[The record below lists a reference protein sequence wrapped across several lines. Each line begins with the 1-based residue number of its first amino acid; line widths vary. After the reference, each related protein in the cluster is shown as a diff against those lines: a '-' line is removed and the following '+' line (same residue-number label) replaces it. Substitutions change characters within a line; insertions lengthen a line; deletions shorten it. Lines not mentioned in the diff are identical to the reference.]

1 MKYQKGELG
10 EIENSK
16 NVKGYLTFYPF
27 SSLRKDTEGIWI
39 KYKGRDNSESL
50 QKLFKE
56 KSIDFRKIDF
66 KNDNIYIYYT
76 KDDKEN
82 YTEPRIIIAID
93 NSYDIECVIGIGL
106 NQGIENS
113 MASIAEEKMQSFPG
127 NEKYKK
133 IAHDITLLAKL
144 EYKTNN
150 NIKLTKKELKFLY
163 EIDSKIE
170 CYFYDYQNFY
180 YFYECHNIRYCDP
193 RIIEIRNKRNV
204 KKDLAYVFDC
214 KEENIGTNITDFDT
228 NKITYY
234 YGTLEWEKDFVPD
247 TFKDLKRI
255 IGGAYFS
262 NLTNAKGL
270 NNLCNI
276 RGGAGFPNLTSAKGL
291 ENLRYIGGYADFKNL
306 TNAQGLN
313 NLRCINGTAYF
324 DKLMN
329 AEGLNKL
336 QYIGNYACFS
346 ILTRAQGLNNL
357 QYIGK
362 NACFDNLI
370 SAKGLEK
377 LRYIGRDAEFNSLPN
392 AEGLNSLEYI
402 GKNAEFPNLISA
414 KGLDSLQIIEEMAY
428 FPKLITS
435 EGLGSLQSIGSEAYF
450 YSLTSAEHLCNLKY
464 IGFGFIFEKLKS
476 TKGLENINIDYK
488 DSNR

>member
-1 MKYQKGELG
+1 M
-10 EIENSK
+10 ENSN
-16 NVKGYLTFYPF
+16 NVKGYLTFSAF

-39 KYKGRDNSESL
+39 RHKRGNGYKPLWEFLNT
-50 QKLFKE
+50 
-56 KSIDFRKIDF
+56 
-66 KNDNIYIYYT
+66 KNTGWAIQLDVYSARLPHGPVYIYYT
-76 KDDKEN
+76 KDDKGK
-82 YTEPRIIIAID
+82 YTVPRILIVADADYHIQ
-93 NSYDIECVIGIGL
+93 SVLGLGLHQSIES
-106 NQGIENS
+106 S
-113 MASIAEEKMQSFPG
+113 MALIALEKIESFPG
-127 NEKYKK
+127 NEKRKK
-133 IAHDITLLAKL
+133 IAHDIALLSRLGDKI
-144 EYKTNN
+144 NN
-150 NIKLTKKELKFLY
+150 DIELTKKELRFLY
-163 EIDSKIE
+163 EIDSRIE
-170 CYFYDYQNFY
+170 SFY
-180 YFYECHNIRYCDP
+180 HIADP
-193 RIIEIRNKRNV
+193 KKEELKAKRNI
-204 KKDLAYVFDC
+204 KKDLAYIFGC

-228 NKITYY
+228 NKIIYY
-234 YGTLEWEKDFVPD
+234 YGTLEWEKEFVPN
-247 TFKDLKRI
+247 TFRNLKRI
-255 IGGAYFS
+255 IGGASFP
-262 NLTNAKGL
+262 NLTSADGL
-270 NNLCNI
+270 NNLQQVDGANFSNLMNAEGLNNLRNI

-313 NLRCINGTAYF
+313 NL
-324 DKLMN
+324 
-329 AEGLNKL
+329 
-336 QYIGNYACFS
+336 
-346 ILTRAQGLNNL
+346 

-377 LRYIGRDAEFNSLPN
+377 LRYIGRDAEFNSLPK

-435 EGLGSLQSIGSEAYF
+435 EGLGSLQSIGREAYF

-476 TKGLENINIDYK
+476 TKGLENINIDYM

>member
-10 EIENSK
+10 EIENSN
-16 NVKGYLTFYPF
+16 NVKGYLTFSAF

-39 KYKGRDNSESL
+39 RHKRGNGYKPLWEFLNT
-50 QKLFKE
+50 
-56 KSIDFRKIDF
+56 
-66 KNDNIYIYYT
+66 KNTGWVIQLDVYGSRLPHGPVYIYYT
-76 KDDKEN
+76 KDDKGK
-82 YTEPRIIIAID
+82 YTEPRILIVADANYHIQ
-93 NSYDIECVIGIGL
+93 SVLGLGLHQSIES
-106 NQGIENS
+106 S
-113 MASIAEEKMQSFPG
+113 MALIALEKIESFPG
-127 NEKYKK
+127 NKKRKK
-133 IAHDITLLAKL
+133 IAHDIALLARLGDKI
-144 EYKTNN
+144 NN
-150 NIKLTKKELKFLY
+150 DIELTKKELRFLY

-170 CYFYDYQNFY
+170 SFYHID
-180 YFYECHNIRYCDP
+180 DP
-193 RIIEIRNKRNV
+193 KKEELKAKRNI
-204 KKDLAYVFDC
+204 KKDLAYIFGC

-234 YGTLEWEKDFVPD
+234 YGRLEWEKDFVPD

-262 NLTNAKGL
+262 NLTNSKAL
-270 NNLCNI
+270 NNLRNI

-313 NLRCINGTAYF
+313 NLRCIKGFAYF